1 MMKPRHRDFMSVY
14 CYIAVGA
21 LLGIIV
27 GLVVGL
33 IFGHVGFSMLAGAR
47 TRYHDWSLSRELF
60 PYTREKRRIAFMLS
74 FFRLERFFLTV
85 LENHL
90 LKK

>member
-33 IFGHVGFSMLAGAR
+33 IFGHVGFSMLAGLA
-47 TRYHDWSLSRELF
+47 LSIMIGALVENFFHTPEDKKDSIYAIL
-60 PYTREKRRIAFMLS
+60 LS
-74 FFRLERFFLTV
+74 FGKILSNSPKIIF
-85 LENHL
+85 
-90 LKK
+90 

>member
-33 IFGHVGFSMLAGAR
+33 IFGHVGFTMLAGLALGIMIGALVENFFH
-47 TRYHDWSLSRELF
+47 T
-60 PYTREKRRIAFMLS
+60 PEKK
-74 FFRLERFFLTV
+74 EG
-85 LENHL
+85 
-90 LKK
+90 